1 MSAPWYAVTD
11 PRPETAWELY
21 HENSKRGPHDGLAV
35 PRPAGPAPDYSG
47 LPALALAE
55 SIPPP
60 VSVTPV
66 AAGGGA
72 LTLRAFSDL
81 MATGCGGPGEMDP
94 ASAFVAITAVE
105 SLPRALAWY
114 DRESH
119 RLRVLRR
126 EDAWGQ
132 LHHALAA
139 PEVLSRSAALIL
151 LAAEFDAATAV
162 AGERGYRDALIAIGR
177 RLAMIDATA
186 ARLSL
191 RIEPVGLHDREVDA
205 LFHLDGLA
213 QSIVAA
219 VAVGL

>member
-11 PRPETAWELY
+11 PRPEAAWELY
-21 HENSKRGPHDGLAV
+21 HENSKRGPHDGIAV
-35 PRPAGPAPDYSG
+35 PRQAGQTPDYDG
-47 LPALALAE
+47 LPVLALAE
-55 SIPPP
+55 STPTPPSARP
-60 VSVTPV
+60 

-81 MATGCGGPGEMDP
+81 LATGCGRLGEIDP
-94 ASAFVAITAVE
+94 VSAFAATGAVE
-105 SLPRALAWY
+105 SLPRTLAWY
-114 DRESH
+114 DRQSH

-126 EDAWGQ
+126 EDGWGQ

-151 LAAEFDAATAV
+151 LAAELDAATAI

-177 RLAMIDATA
+177 HLGMIEAAA

-191 RIEPVGLHDREVDA
+191 RIEPVGFHDREIDA

-213 QSIVAA
+213 RSIVAV
-219 VAVGL
+219 VAVGP